1 MKKIQILGGN
11 PLYGEVELQGSK
23 NAVLPMLAA
32 TVLNAGISVIHNCPK
47 IEDVYCMIHI
57 LEAIGCRVEW
67 ENHTLRIDTKRVH
80 TFQIPKET
88 ACKMR
93 SSIIFLGSLLGR
105 LGQAEMS
112 YPGGCVIGCRP
123 IDLHLKAFSE
133 MNVEI
138 REQEGNL
145 LAKTDRLIGK
155 QILLPFPSV
164 GATEN
169 IILGAVLA
177 EGNTLIVN
185 AAMEP
190 EIAELCHF
198 LNQMGCEIRGIGTSK
213 IEITGV
219 KRLHDVEYTV
229 IPDRIVAGTYLLAC
243 VGTKGS
249 VRIKNAPYGHMD
261 STLKLVREMGA
272 YAVWCGN
279 TLSVTMKNRACPL
292 EKVETEV
299 YPGFPTDLQSQL
311 MTVLT
316 TAQGKSCLREKIFE
330 ERFKTVEALVNMGA
344 EIEFCQNEACIVG
357 VNALK
362 GTTVEAKELRGGAA
376 LVIAGLMAEG
386 RTEVTNAHFIE
397 RGYEDIV
404 GDLQKLGARIQAV

>member
-11 PLYGEVELQGSK
+11 PLYGEVEIQGSK
-23 NAVLPMLAA
+23 NAVLPILAA
-32 TVLNAGISVIHNCPK
+32 TVLNAGVSVIHNCPK
-47 IEDVYCMIHI
+47 IEDVFCMIHI
-57 LEAIGCRVEW
+57 LKTIGCEAEW
-67 ENHTLRIDTKRVH
+67 EEHTLRIDSKGIYSC
-80 TFQIPKET
+80 QIPKEA

-105 LGQAEMS
+105 FGQAEMS

-123 IDLHLKAFSE
+123 IDLHLKAFKE
-133 MNVEI
+133 MNVQIE
-138 REQEGNL
+138 EKEGNL
-145 LAKTDRLIGK
+145 QAKTGRLLAK
-155 QILLPFPSV
+155 QMALPFPSV

-169 IILGAVLA
+169 MILGAVLA
-177 EGNTLIVN
+177 EGTTLIAN

-198 LNQMGCEIRGIGTSK
+198 LNQMGASIRGIGTSK
-213 IEITGV
+213 IEIEGV
-219 KRLHDVEYTV
+219 KQLHDVEYTV
-229 IPDRIVAGTYLLAC
+229 VSDRIVAGTYLLAC
-243 VGTKGS
+243 VGTKGCI
-249 VRIKNAPYGHMD
+249 RIKNAPYGHMD
-261 STLKLVREMGA
+261 STLALVRKMGA
-272 YAVWCGN
+272 YAVWCEN
-279 TLSVTMKNRACPL
+279 ILSVTMKHRASAL
-292 EKVETEV
+292 DRVETEV

-316 TAQGKSCLREKIFE
+316 KAKGNSCLKEKIFE
-330 ERFKTVEALVNMGA
+330 ERFKTVEALVHMGA
-344 EIEFCQNEACIVG
+344 EISFCQNEAYITG
-357 VNALK
+357 VNNLR

-404 GDLQKLGARIQAV
+404 GDLQRLGARIQAV